1 VWGGREVGGNV
12 NRVPPNSAA
21 SSSQRRRAAVGGALF
36 AVIVAAGLT
45 RGSSVTA
52 STSTTTLASTTTTA
66 STSTASTSTASTS
79 TAATTIPAIPE
90 LKSTVRVVRTF
101 PHDQT
106 AFTEGLEM
114 KGGLI
119 YESSGLY
126 GSSRLQV
133 TQLGTGK
140 LLRSAILDP
149 KYFAEGLTLLPDNK
163 ILQLTWRE
171 KVAIVRDLKTLV
183 ESKRFSYAEEGWGV
197 CYSAKLKL
205 VVHSDG
211 TNTIRL
217 RSATDFSIKKTVVAR
232 FPDGR
237 IPTMLNELEC
247 VGNSVYVNVW
257 QTKQILQIDLLT
269 GIVIRSIDASNL
281 GPEKVNSADDVL
293 NGIAYLPSGRLLLT
307 GKRWPLIYEVALVD
321 VAAKK

>member
-1 VWGGREVGGNV
+1 
-12 NRVPPNSAA
+12 
-21 SSSQRRRAAVGGALF
+21 
-36 AVIVAAGLT
+36 
-45 RGSSVTA
+45 
-52 STSTTTLASTTTTA
+52 
-66 STSTASTSTASTS
+66 
-79 TAATTIPAIPE
+79 
-90 LKSTVRVVRTF
+90 
-101 PHDQT
+101 
-106 AFTEGLEM
+106 M
-114 KGGLI
+114 KGGLV

-126 GSSRLQV
+126 GASRLQV

-140 LLRSAILDP
+140 LTATARLDP
-149 KYFAEGLTLLPDNK
+149 KYFAEGLTILPDNK

-183 ESKRFSYAEEGWGV
+183 EAKRFSYAEEGWGV

-211 TNTIRL
+211 TNILRL
-217 RSATDFSIKKTVVAR
+217 RSASDFSVKKSIETR

-237 IPTMLNELEC
+237 VPTMLNELEC
-247 VGNSVYVNVW
+247 VGNSAYVNVW

-269 GIVIRSIDASNL
+269 GIVIRSIDASTL
-281 GPEKVNSADDVL
+281 GPTTVTSADDVL

-321 VAAKK
+321 VPTKK